1 MKIITVKSRTALL
14 LVVALLT
21 LVLLLPSCTIQKRL
35 YRPGYHI
42 ETVRGGDKKTTRPV
56 ESVEAIAVAE
66 EQVND
71 ADVKAA
77 KQVNDAGIAAEEQTA
92 DAGFATEVKVPAIP
106 NPTEEPNTTAIKTMQ
121 HVKKAA
127 GSIKKQYGVQAL
139 KKNAA
144 TYTKEE
150 KYRRFSPEFWA
161 VVGIVGLVLLLST
174 LTYVLNS
181 PLLIAYVLVIG
192 YYVVQILLSLLVLGA
207 IIYGIWWLFTEF

>member
-1 MKIITVKSRTALL
+1 MKIITVKSRTALRP
-14 LVVALLT
+14 VVALLT

-42 ETVRGGDKKTTRPV
+42 ETVRGGDVKKTKTQETAVAAVAATEVVADAGSAEQPVAFASGVNETTASEEKTGSGKKTTV
-56 ESVEAIAVAE
+56 SGKNE
-66 EQVND
+66 
-71 ADVKAA
+71 
-77 KQVNDAGIAAEEQTA
+77 
-92 DAGFATEVKVPAIP
+92 
-106 NPTEEPNTTAIKTMQ
+106 NTTVVVKTMQ
-121 HVKKAA
+121 QVKKAA
-127 GSIKKQYGVQAL
+127 VSIKKQQDAEAL
-139 KKNAA
+139 KKRTV